1 MSNFSYLQQKRKQL
15 NLKVNDICEQAN
27 VTRAYFNQLVSGKI
41 KNPSAIKLSALHKVL
56 QIKESN
62 DKKVGV
68 IFGKFYPVHTG
79 HINMIYEAFSKVDE
93 VHVVVCSDTE
103 RDLKLFY
110 DSKMKRMPT
119 VQDRLRWM
127 QQIFKYQKNQIF
139 IHHLVEDGIE
149 SYPNGWEA
157 WAKQVKRL
165 FEEKHVNPT
174 IVFSSEVQDK
184 APYEKYLGLEVVLV
198 DPKREFFNVSATK
211 IRNNPFHYW
220 KFIPKEVRP
229 FFVKTVAILGGESSG
244 KTMLVNK
251 LATVFNTTSAWEYGR
266 EFVFEKLGGDEQAMQ
281 YSDYPQMAL
290 GHQRYIDYALRHAH
304 KIAIVDTDFI
314 TTQAFCIQYE
324 GKAHPFLDSM
334 IKEYPFDVTILLNN
348 NTKWVADGLRS
359 LGSQKQ
365 RQRFHLLLKKLL
377 DKYNVPYIEI
387 ESPSY
392 LERYNQAKDIIEKIL
407 NEETLPLKVEDTLF
421 DEQEV
426 RSIK

>member
-1 MSNFSYLQQKRKQL
+1 MSTFAYLQQKRKQL
-15 NLKVNDICEQAN
+15 NLKVNEICAQAN
-27 VTRAYFNQLVSGKI
+27 ITRAYFNQLVSGKI
-41 KNPSAIKLSALHKVL
+41 KNPSATKLSALHKVL
-56 QIKESN
+56 QITEPN
-62 DKKVGV
+62 NKKVGV

-93 VHVVVCSDTE
+93 IHVIVCSDTE

-139 IHHLVEDGIE
+139 IHHLVEDGIP

-157 WAKQVKRL
+157 WALQVKNL
-165 FEEKHVNPT
+165 FKEKHFNPT
-174 IVFSSEVQDK
+174 VVFSSEVQDK
-184 APYEKYLGLEVVLV
+184 APYEKYLGLEVSLV
-198 DPKREFFNVSATK
+198 DPERQFFNVSATK

-229 FFVKTVAILGGESSG
+229 FFAKTIAILGGESSG
-244 KTMLVNK
+244 KTVLVNK

-290 GHQRYIDYALRHAH
+290 GHQRYIDYAVRHAH
-304 KIAIVDTDFI
+304 KVAIIDTDFI

-348 NTKWVADGLRS
+348 NTKWVDDGLRS
-359 LGSQKQ
+359 LGNHKQ
-365 RQRFHLLLKKLL
+365 RQRFQL
-377 DKYNVPYIEI
+377 
-387 ESPSY
+387 
-392 LERYNQAKDIIEKIL
+392 
-407 NEETLPLKVEDTLF
+407 
-421 DEQEV
+421 
-426 RSIK
+426 